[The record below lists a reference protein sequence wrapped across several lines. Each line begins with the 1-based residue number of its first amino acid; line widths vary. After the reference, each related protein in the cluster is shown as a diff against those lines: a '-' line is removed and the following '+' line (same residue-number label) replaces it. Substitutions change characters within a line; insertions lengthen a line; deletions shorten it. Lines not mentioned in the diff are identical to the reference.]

1 MDKRLEEAREII
13 NRVDREMAK
22 LFLERMEAAKLV
34 AAYKQDHGMPVLDAK
49 REEEVIARNS
59 ACIEDQVLRGHYTNF
74 LRSTMAVS
82 RAYQHQLL
90 HGITAEGAQKQEAEE

>member
-34 AAYKQDHGMPVLDAK
+34 AAYKQTSDKALFSG
-49 REEEVIARNS
+49 
-59 ACIEDQVLRGHYTNF
+59 
-74 LRSTMAVS
+74 
-82 RAYQHQLL
+82 
-90 HGITAEGAQKQEAEE
+90 